1 MELLEQWIQHDH
13 HTYHLNHLSPDRAYK
28 IRIALVQWYRANRRK
43 LPWRGDVGP
52 YDGSTVGYGAAA
64 AASTTA
70 TTSGGGK
77 KKRKKNENEG
87 KDIRSFF
94 TKSSSSISSRSS
106 SQSKTVK
113 VKEELLH
120 NSEDTTE
127 ELAAASFQPTEV
139 TAYGVWV
146 SEIMLQQTRVEA
158 VIPYWIKCKS
168 CCPMSQ
174 LQF

>member
-1 MELLEQWIQHDH
+1 M
-13 HTYHLNHLSPDRAYK
+13 
-28 IRIALVQWYRANRRK
+28 
-43 LPWRGDVGP
+43 GP
-52 YDGSTVGYGAAA
+52 YDGSTIGYCVAA

-106 SQSKTVK
+106 CISKTVK
-113 VKEELLH
+113 VKEDVLH

-127 ELAAASFQPTEV
+127 ELAAVSFQPTDV

-158 VIPYWIKCKS
+158 VIPYWIKCKLFQS
-168 CCPMSQ
+168 RLIAIFGLMSISIHNCHLCPC
-174 LQF
+174 LFR